1 MVEAENIV
9 FIVNIY
15 LCFDSLKTVQFT
27 VIMVKLMIIA
37 KCASEVNPAPATIR
51 SVLLRREILQDPTL
65 CSYREGRIESPR
77 LIRDR
82 QTGQCDCPET
92 VGLTNTL
99 LCVGTRYFPAPPGER
114 IQDAG
119 SRVILAEYGFIGENK
134 VIFKIR

>member
-15 LCFDSLKTVQFT
+15 LCFEDSAIYSDYSKVNDY
-27 VIMVKLMIIA
+27 
-37 KCASEVNPAPATIR
+37 SEVRQRGYNPAPATIR
-51 SVLLRREILQDPTL
+51 SVLLRREILQGPTLCSYREGRIEGPTL

-92 VGLTNTL
+92 VGFF
-99 LCVGTRYFPAPPGER
+99 G
-114 IQDAG
+114 
-119 SRVILAEYGFIGENK
+119 VI
-134 VIFKIR
+134 